1 MKELSCEVKK
11 PLKLKIDN
19 RSAINLAKN
28 PIAHGRSKHIETRLH
43 FIGDQVTK
51 GMIEGVYCHTEA
63 LLEDGFTKA
72 LKIDRFSYL
81 RDKLGLMEC

>member
-1 MKELSCEVKK
+1 
-11 PLKLKIDN
+11 
-19 RSAINLAKN
+19 
-28 PIAHGRSKHIETRLH
+28 
-43 FIGDQVTK
+43 
-51 GMIEGVYCHTEA
+51 MIEGVYCHTEA